1 MERALEL
8 KRKFIAF
15 SVGWG
20 SGADKKYQG
29 SNKRIIIVFI
39 ILTLLLA
46 GAVALYLYSRTFAKM
61 NPLIA
66 AGIPIADGSLELVMA
81 RALPHLYGMIGA
93 AVILAVVSL
102 SFQTITQSRVL
113 TPSMI
118 GFDAVFVGTQ
128 TLIVFF
134 LGARHVLFSN
144 PFINYL
150 VTAGIMVVVSMLMF
164 GAILRSQKNNI
175 VFLLMFGLVLSG
187 IVRSS
192 STYLQL
198 LMTEGDFFQVAA
210 ATSVNV
216 NNMNVT
222 IIWLVLPIIAAV
234 VIATLLRHRR
244 YNVMS
249 LGAEQAKGLGIAYER
264 EMRINLVL
272 IAIGMSVAT
281 ALIGSLTF
289 LGLLAVNAAREVFKT
304 YRHLP
309 LFIGSAMM
317 AAFVLVAGQGVM
329 ELVLGAIPVTVIVDI
344 VGCAY
349 VFYLILKE
357 NRV

>member
-1 MERALEL
+1 MLEI
-8 KRKFIAF
+8 KRKFFAF
-15 SVGWG
+15 STRGI
-20 SGADKKYQG
+20 SGADGQYHGSKK
-29 SNKRIIIVFI
+29 RMTVVFI
-39 ILTLLLA
+39 ILAILLI
-46 GAVALYLYSRTFAKM
+46 GAIALYLYSRTFAKM

-66 AGIPIADGSLELVMA
+66 AGIPIADGSLRLVME
-81 RALPHLYGMIGA
+81 RTLPHLYGMLGA
-93 AVILAVVSL
+93 AVVLAVVSL

-134 LGARHVLFSN
+134 LGAGHFLFAN
-144 PFINYL
+144 PFVNYVL
-150 VTAGIMVVVSMLMF
+150 TASIMVVVSMLMF

-175 VFLLMFGLVLSG
+175 VFLLMFGLVLSS

-234 VIATLLRHRR
+234 IIATLTRHRR

-249 LGAEQAKGLGIAYER
+249 LGSEQAKGLGIPYER
-264 EMRINLVL
+264 EM
-272 IAIGMSVAT
+272 
-281 ALIGSLTF
+281 
-289 LGLLAVNAAREVFKT
+289 
-304 YRHLP
+304 
-309 LFIGSAMM
+309 
-317 AAFVLVAGQGVM
+317 
-329 ELVLGAIPVTVIVDI
+329 
-344 VGCAY
+344 
-349 VFYLILKE
+349 
-357 NRV
+357 

>member
-1 MERALEL
+1 VLEI
-8 KRKFIAF
+8 KRKFFAF
-15 SVGWG
+15 STRGI
-20 SGADKKYQG
+20 SGADGQYHGSKK
-29 SNKRIIIVFI
+29 RMTVVFI
-39 ILTLLLA
+39 ILAILLI
-46 GAVALYLYSRTFAKM
+46 GAIALYLYSRTFAKM

-66 AGIPIADGSLELVMA
+66 AGIPIADGSLRLVME
-81 RALPHLYGMIGA
+81 RTLPHLYGMLGA
-93 AVILAVVSL
+93 AVVLAVVSL

-134 LGARHVLFSN
+134 LGAGHFLFAN
-144 PFINYL
+144 PFVNYVL
-150 VTAGIMVVVSMLMF
+150 TASIMVVVSMLMF

-175 VFLLMFGLVLSG
+175 VFLLMFGLVLSS

-234 VIATLLRHRR
+234 IIATLTRHRR

-249 LGAEQAKGLGIAYER
+249 LGSEQAKGLGIPYER
-264 EMRINLVL
+264 EMRINLIL
-272 IAIGMSVAT
+272 IAVGMSVAT

-304 YRHLP
+304 YKHLP

-317 AAFVLVAGQGVM
+317 ASLVLVAGQGVM
-329 ELVLGAIPVTVIVDI
+329 ELMLGAIPVTVIIDV